1 MMNATMTGSAGASAK
16 FGPPT
21 PFIMFQPFNIVSF
34 FGTFSPIIMIVL
46 ILSYSLFYQ
55 NSKGF
60 VYLGFLLA
68 SAIVRS
74 IVLQAVGSEKN
85 KEPCGIVR
93 YTDYG
98 NPTFTTFVFAFTLM
112 YLMIPMFTTGVVNW
126 ILLVF
131 LLFYIIF
138 DIGVKMMQ
146 GCLVISKQL
155 SSVIGDFAG
164 GALLSGAIV
173 LAMYA
178 GRSQNFLFFADQTA
192 NGAVCSR
199 PSKQSFKCA
208 VYKNGELVTTDN

>member
-34 FGTFSPIIMIVL
+34 FGTFSPIILIVL

-112 YLMIPMFTTGVVNW
+112 YLMILSLLMLYLYLHLHLLLFVLIQL
-126 ILLVF
+126 ILLMF
-131 LLFYIIF
+131 LH
-138 DIGVKMMQ
+138 
-146 GCLVISKQL
+146 CH
-155 SSVIGDFAG
+155 
-164 GALLSGAIV
+164 
-173 LAMYA
+173 
-178 GRSQNFLFFADQTA
+178 
-192 NGAVCSR
+192 
-199 PSKQSFKCA
+199 
-208 VYKNGELVTTDN
+208 